1 MSFKKKH
8 QEFYENEQINRWY
21 LNMRARSPIS
31 ADIWR
36 RNLALYCELNDVTPE
51 MIIEQAKDNSLK
63 AHFQDF
69 VIKMIDDGKKGAY
82 VGKFKHTIG
91 SWLSFNDIDYKIRIN
106 IPNENINETTENE
119 RVPTSDEL
127 ARVLRKAT
135 SRGRVSISLMA
146 FSGFRPEVLGSYEG
160 SDGLMLG
167 DIEDLDVE
175 AIEFTVTPARINVR
189 SNLSK
194 ARFRYFSFLG
204 DEGCK
209 YVTDYLHE
217 RKAAGET
224 LTAESPLLVPNA
236 SNYKTKWKNL
246 RTMLV
251 TREIRDAIR
260 SASLTMRPYILRAYF
275 ATALDIA
282 ESKGL
287 ISHPWRQ
294 FLMGHKGDIEAVYST
309 NKRPL
314 PEKVDELRAA
324 YLKASEYFETVPK
337 PRDDSRRDFKE
348 GFLESIT
355 FSYHLEIGGDE
366 KERLLGLDFETMK
379 EELSKII
386 GPGHESEDAA
396 QAAIS
401 DRESLTKSTN
411 GSRQKVVPL
420 DAVET
425 YVTEG
430 FELVSFYPKGDKAI
444 VRLP

>member
-1 MSFKKKH
+1 MGFKKKH
-8 QEFYENEQINRWY
+8 QGFYENEQIKRWY
-21 LNMRARSPIS
+21 LNMRARSSIS

-51 MIIEQAKDNSLK
+51 AIIEQAKDNSLK

-119 RVPTSDEL
+119 RVPASDEL
-127 ARVLRKAT
+127 ARILRKAT

-160 SDGLMLG
+160 SDGLTLG

-175 AIEFTVTPARINVR
+175 TLEFTVTPARINVR
-189 SNLSK
+189 SSLSK

-217 RKAAGET
+217 RKDAGET

-260 SASLTMRPYILRAYF
+260 SAGLTMRPYILRAYF

-282 ESKGL
+282 ESKGV

-309 NKRPL
+309 NKRLL
-314 PEKVDELRAA
+314 PEKVDEMRAA
-324 YLKASEYFETVPK
+324 YLKASEYFETIPK
-337 PRDDSRRDFKE
+337 SMDGSRRDFKE

-355 FSYHLEIGGDE
+355 FSYHLEIEDVE

-379 EELSKII
+379 EELLKII
-386 GPGHESEDAA
+386 GRESESDETA
-396 QAAIS
+396 QAAIK
-401 DRESLTKSTN
+401 DR
-411 GSRQKVVPL
+411 
-420 DAVET
+420 
-425 YVTEG
+425 
-430 FELVSFYPKGDKAI
+430 
-444 VRLP
+444 